1 MKRRTP
7 HIDHKTAGRLAQTEY
22 ERTLA
27 LLRSLEPAD
36 WDKPTDCPAWTVRQ
50 LACHLLGAIEMAASL
65 PEGIRQQW
73 QAIRAGGDPL
83 DALTGRQVS
92 DRAGWA
98 PTRIV
103 ETYAIRAPHAAKK
116 RRARPALL
124 RQVPLTQ
131 QRVNG
136 ELETWTLGYFFDV
149 IVTRD
154 SWLHRVD
161 LSRAT
166 GRALELT
173 ADHDGVIV
181 ADVVAEW
188 FGRHQQPVTLILDGP
203 AGGRWERWK
212 ADAQGPAL
220 QFDADEFCRVLSGRE
235 SAIDGGLL
243 LDTAVPF

>member
-1 MKRRTP
+1 MKRCTP
-7 HIDHKTAGRLAQTEY
+7 HLDHETASRLARTEY

-36 WDKPTDCPAWTVRQ
+36 WDEPTDCPAWTVRQ
-50 LACHLLGAIEMAASL
+50 LTCHLLGAIEMAASL
-65 PEGIRQQW
+65 PEGVRQQW

-92 DRAGWA
+92 DRADWT

-103 ETYAIRAPHAAKK
+103 ETYAARMPQAAKK
-116 RRARPALL
+116 RRARPTLL
-124 RQVPLTQ
+124 RQMPLTR

-136 ELETWTLGYFFDV
+136 ELEMWTLGYFFDV

-166 GRALELT
+166 GRTLELS
-173 ADHDGVIV
+173 ADHDGAIV

-188 FGRHQQPVTLILDGP
+188 FDRHQQSATLILDGP
-203 AGGRWERWK
+203 AGGRWERRK
-212 ADAQGPAL
+212 AGAGGPAL
-220 QFDADEFCRVLSGRE
+220 QLDAVEFCRILSGRA
-235 SAIDGGLL
+235 STVDSDPL